1 MKRKGLLLATVFFL
15 CALLFM
21 PQEKTEAAA
30 FNLVKKVATVSVP
43 KGRIVR
49 TAKGRRYRYGTRKY
63 LKMRWAKIGKY
74 IYHFNRKGYA
84 DTGFIKLRKKTYYL
98 QKNGRLWLNGKIK
111 INGKYYYF
119 SKSFGYM
126 LTNRWKM
133 TDGVQN
139 YYGEDGV
146 MVTNAWIGARYV
158 DENGKKVR
166 NAWVDGHYLGANA
179 KMVTNTW
186 VDGYYL
192 NSSGVI
198 ATNTWV
204 DGKYLG
210 ADGKVV
216 DQSVSTEKKRIF
228 LGDSRTVGMCKTMT
242 GLISGSNT
250 PSLESQM
257 NRGETDL
264 YLGRVGE
271 GYTWLQETALP
282 KLQEVLAIYP
292 HSVVAINL
300 GVNDMGNIS
309 NYISLYQQLLG
320 AYPNT
325 TFLFVSV
332 NPVNKSI
339 AKKYGYD
346 TSYVNNTNIRKFNR
360 QLKAAF
366 PSQYVDCYTYM
377 TGQGYTTVDGL
388 HYSANTYT
396 DIYHY
401 LLTVMG

>member
-1 MKRKGLLLATVFFL
+1 M
-15 CALLFM
+15 
-21 PQEKTEAAA
+21 
-30 FNLVKKVATVSVP
+30 
-43 KGRIVR
+43 
-49 TAKGRRYRYGTRKY
+49 
-63 LKMRWAKIGKY
+63 
-74 IYHFNRKGYA
+74 
-84 DTGFIKLRKKTYYL
+84 
-98 QKNGRLWLNGKIK
+98 
-111 INGKYYYF
+111 
-119 SKSFGYM
+119 
-126 LTNRWKM
+126 
-133 TDGVQN
+133 
-139 YYGEDGV
+139 
-146 MVTNAWIGARYV
+146 
-158 DENGKKVR
+158 
-166 NAWVDGHYLGANA
+166 
-179 KMVTNTW
+179 
-186 VDGYYL
+186 
-192 NSSGVI
+192 
-198 ATNTWV
+198 
-204 DGKYLG
+204 
-210 ADGKVV
+210 

-309 NYISLYQQLLG
+309 NYI
-320 AYPNT
+320 
-325 TFLFVSV
+325 F
-332 NPVNKSI
+332 PVPAASGCLSEYYVPVRFRQSGEQSI